1 MSAIVGLF
9 AGVAILISLLGLVA
23 MSTYYIQQRSKEIA
37 VRKVFGST
45 GRQVV
50 VKLVRSF
57 LVYVLLAFIVAVPII
72 WHFMGGWLSNYSYRI
87 RLSPWI
93 FIAAGLVTLVISF
106 LAVLSQSIAAAE
118 SDPVD
123 DIVEKE

>member
-1 MSAIVGLF
+1 
-9 AGVAILISLLGLVA
+9 
-23 MSTYYIQQRSKEIA
+23 
-37 VRKVFGST
+37 
-45 GRQVV
+45 
-50 VKLVRSF
+50 
-57 LVYVLLAFIVAVPII
+57 VAVPII